1 MNYMDYQSTNKIFI
15 VEPVAFGYNAET
27 AQNNYFQQRDNA
39 PESEIQSKALS
50 EFNNFASKLREHNID
65 VKIFKDT
72 LVPLTPDS
80 IFPNNWISFH
90 ADKTIALYPMFAKN
104 RRLERRSDIIES
116 FKNERIIDY
125 SVFEKNNLYLEGT
138 GSMILDRVNKIAYAA
153 LSERTSKEL
162 LLQFCADFSYEAV
175 CFHSFHTVANKRL
188 PIYHTNVMM
197 SVADTYALICLDSI
211 DDKNERKMLTDK
223 LNITV
228 KEIIEIT
235 EEQILNFAGNML
247 QVRNAANENMLVMSQ
262 SAFDSLTPKQISKL
276 KTYNEFIVASIPT
289 IEKYGGGSVRCMIAE
304 IF

>member
-1 MNYMDYQSTNKIFI
+1 MNSQSTNKIFL

-27 AQNNYFQQRDNA
+27 AKNNYFQQRDNA
-39 PESEIQSKALS
+39 PGSEIHSKALT
-50 EFNNFASKLREHNID
+50 EFNNFAMKLREHNID

-72 LVPLTPDS
+72 VVPLTPDS

-116 FKNERIIDY
+116 FEYERIVDY

-162 LLQFCADFSYEAV
+162 FMQFCADFSYEAIY
-175 CFHSFHTVANKRL
+175 FNSFHTVINQRL

-197 SVADTYALICLDSI
+197 SVADKYAIVCLECI
-211 DDKNERKMLTDK
+211 DDEYERKMVVDK
-223 LNITV
+223 LNETKI
-228 KEIIEIT
+228 EIIEIS
-235 EEQILNFAGNML
+235 EKQVQSFAGNML
-247 QVRNAANENMLVMSQ
+247 QLRNAENEKLLVMSQ
-262 SAFDSLTPKQISKL
+262 CAFDSLTPTQITKL

>member
-1 MNYMDYQSTNKIFI
+1 MNSQSTNKIFL

-27 AQNNYFQQRDNA
+27 AKNNYFQQRDNA
-39 PESEIQSKALS
+39 PGSEIHSKALT
-50 EFNNFASKLREHNID
+50 EFNNFAMKLREYNID

-72 LVPLTPDS
+72 VVPLTPDS
-80 IFPNNWISFH
+80 IFPNNWILFH

-116 FKNERIIDY
+116 FEYERIVDY

-162 LLQFCADFSYEAV
+162 FMQFCADFSYEAIY
-175 CFHSFHTVANKRL
+175 FNSFHTVINQRL

-197 SVADTYALICLDSI
+197 SVADKYAVVCLECI
-211 DDKNERKMLTDK
+211 DDEYERKMVVDK
-223 LNITV
+223 LNETKI
-228 KEIIEIT
+228 EIIEIS
-235 EEQILNFAGNML
+235 EKQVQCFAGNML
-247 QVRNAANENMLVMSQ
+247 QLRNAENEKLLVMSQ
-262 SAFDSLTPKQISKL
+262 CAFDSLTPTQITKL

>member
-1 MNYMDYQSTNKIFI
+1 MNSQSTNKIFL

-27 AQNNYFQQRDNA
+27 AKNNYFQQRDNA
-39 PESEIQSKALS
+39 PGSEIHSKALT
-50 EFNNFASKLREHNID
+50 EFNNFAMKLREHNID

-72 LVPLTPDS
+72 VVPLTPDS

-104 RRLERRSDIIES
+104 RRLERRTDIIES
-116 FKNERIIDY
+116 FEYERIVDY

-162 LLQFCADFSYEAV
+162 FMQFCADYSYEAIY
-175 CFHSFHTVANKRL
+175 FNSFHTVVNQRL

-197 SVADTYALICLDSI
+197 SVADKYAVVCLECI
-211 DDKNERKMLTDK
+211 DDEYERKMVVDK
-223 LNITV
+223 LNETKI
-228 KEIIEIT
+228 EIIEIS
-235 EEQILNFAGNML
+235 EKQVQSFAGNML
-247 QVRNAANENMLVMSQ
+247 QLRNAENEKLLVMSQ
-262 SAFDSLTPKQISKL
+262 CAFDSLTPTQITKL

>member
-1 MNYMDYQSTNKIFI
+1 MNSQSTNKIFL

-27 AQNNYFQQRDNA
+27 AKNNYFQQRDNA
-39 PESEIQSKALS
+39 PGSEIHSKALT
-50 EFNNFASKLREHNID
+50 EFNNFAIKLIEYNID

-72 LVPLTPDS
+72 VVPLTPDS

-104 RRLERRSDIIES
+104 RRLEKRSDIIES
-116 FKNERIIDY
+116 FEYERIVDY

-162 LLQFCADFSYEAV
+162 FMQFCADFSYEAIY
-175 CFHSFHTVANKRL
+175 FNSFHTVVNQRL
-188 PIYHTNVMM
+188 PIYHSNVMM
-197 SVADTYALICLDSI
+197 SVADKYAIVCLECI
-211 DDKNERKMLTDK
+211 DDEYERKMVVDK
-223 LNITV
+223 LNETKI
-228 KEIIEIT
+228 EIIEIS
-235 EEQILNFAGNML
+235 EKQVQSFAGNML
-247 QVRNAANENMLVMSQ
+247 QLRNAENEKLLVMSQ
-262 SAFDSLTPKQISKL
+262 SAFDSLTPTQITKL

>member
-1 MNYMDYQSTNKIFI
+1 MNSQSTNKIFL

-27 AQNNYFQQRDNA
+27 AKNNYFQQRDNA
-39 PESEIQSKALS
+39 PGSEIHSKALT
-50 EFNNFASKLREHNID
+50 EFNNFAIKLIEYNID

-72 LVPLTPDS
+72 VVPLTPDS

-104 RRLERRSDIIES
+104 RRLEKRSDIIES
-116 FKNERIIDY
+116 FEYERIVDY

-162 LLQFCADFSYEAV
+162 FMQFCADFSYEAIY
-175 CFHSFHTVANKRL
+175 FNSFHTVVNQRL
-188 PIYHTNVMM
+188 PIYHSNVMM
-197 SVADTYALICLDSI
+197 SVADKYAIVCLECI
-211 DDKNERKMLTDK
+211 DDEYERKMVVDK
-223 LNITV
+223 LNETKI
-228 KEIIEIT
+228 EIIEIS
-235 EEQILNFAGNML
+235 EKQVQSFAGNML
-247 QVRNAANENMLVMSQ
+247 QLRNAENEKLLVMSQ
-262 SAFDSLTPKQISKL
+262 SAFDSLTPTQITKL
-276 KTYNEFIVASIPT
+276 KTYNEFIVASIPI

>member
-1 MNYMDYQSTNKIFI
+1 MNSQSTNKIFL

-27 AQNNYFQQRDNA
+27 AKNNYFQQRDNA
-39 PESEIQSKALS
+39 PGSEIHSKALT
-50 EFNNFASKLREHNID
+50 EFNNFAMKLREHNID

-72 LVPLTPDS
+72 VVPLTPDS

-116 FKNERIIDY
+116 FEYERIVDY

-162 LLQFCADFSYEAV
+162 FMQFCADFSYEAIY
-175 CFHSFHTVANKRL
+175 FNSFHTVINQRL

-197 SVADTYALICLDSI
+197 SVADKYAIVCLECI
-211 DDKNERKMLTDK
+211 DDEYERKMVVDK
-223 LNITV
+223 LNETKI
-228 KEIIEIT
+228 EIIEIS
-235 EEQILNFAGNML
+235 EKQVQSFAGNML
-247 QVRNAANENMLVMSQ
+247 QLRSAENEKLLVMSQ
-262 SAFDSLTPKQISKL
+262 CAFDSLTPTQITKL

>member
-1 MNYMDYQSTNKIFI
+1 MNSQSTNKIFL

-27 AQNNYFQQRDNA
+27 AKNNYFQQRDNA
-39 PESEIQSKALS
+39 PGSEIHSKALT
-50 EFNNFASKLREHNID
+50 EFNNVAMKLREHNID

-72 LVPLTPDS
+72 VVPLTPDS

-104 RRLERRSDIIES
+104 RRLERRTDIIES
-116 FKNERIIDY
+116 FEYERIVDY

-162 LLQFCADFSYEAV
+162 FMQFCADYSYEAIY
-175 CFHSFHTVANKRL
+175 FNSFHTVVNQRL

-197 SVADTYALICLDSI
+197 SVADKYAVVCLECI
-211 DDKNERKMLTDK
+211 DDEYERKMVVDK
-223 LNITV
+223 LNETKI
-228 KEIIEIT
+228 EIIEIS
-235 EEQILNFAGNML
+235 EKQVQSFAGNML
-247 QVRNAANENMLVMSQ
+247 QLRNAENEKLLVMSQ
-262 SAFDSLTPKQISKL
+262 CAFDSLTPTQITKL